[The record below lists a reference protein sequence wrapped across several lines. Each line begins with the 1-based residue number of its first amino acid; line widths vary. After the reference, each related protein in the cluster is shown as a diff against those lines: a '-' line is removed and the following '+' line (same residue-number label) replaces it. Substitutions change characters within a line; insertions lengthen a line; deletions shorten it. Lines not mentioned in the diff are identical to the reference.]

1 MSKKKKNKNKKINNK
16 NSNQKQQAQKKQTQ
30 ETKKVEV
37 KQVVAQAKSKG
48 KKEAQVDNAKTKMV
62 KIPKNK
68 EKKPKKEKKEK
79 SHKKLK
85 LFLKIFAVL
94 IVLGVLAVAGVVV
107 GLFYGLF
114 GEEFNITKEDL
125 VIGAAN
131 STVLDKDGNL
141 IATLSGDERREI
153 VTLADM
159 PKYLPEA
166 FIAIEDERFREHH
179 GIDIQ
184 RTGYAIVN
192 YVLKGG
198 SSSFG
203 GSTITQQLIKNITK
217 EKEDEGI
224 EGILRK
230 VKEWVKAYQIED
242 IVSKDQILEMYLNI
256 LSMGGGGKNIHG
268 VQLGAKYYF
277 NKNVG
282 DLSIEE
288 AAFLAGINHAPNKYN
303 PFKEENHDEIME
315 RIVKRTKTVLGKMQE
330 LNKIS
335 QEEYDTAIAKVNE
348 GLKFEEGTVVEK
360 VYSYHTDAA
369 ISEIVEDLA
378 EANGWDTDF
387 AQMKLESGGYTI
399 YTTQDTAIQNR
410 MQEEF
415 LKEKYVYSSKQNEG
429 EHTQAGMAIIDNS
442 TGYVVGTVGGLGEK
456 IARGFNYATQSKKQ
470 TGSAM
475 KPLSVIAPALEEGI
489 ITAGS
494 VYDDI
499 PTNFK
504 GQKPGWPKNYDQTYK
519 GLSTV
524 RYTIE
529 ISHNIAPV
537 AILSELGS
545 NKAVKFLKDMG
556 FESIDAEADQ
566 NLALALGGLTNGSNP
581 LEMAAGYEMIAND
594 GMYTEPTFYTKVVDS
609 NGNVILESYQETK
622 RMMSV
627 ENAYILKNILTQP
640 VVGASGTARYCAIK
654 GMDVCA
660 KTGTTNGDYDR
671 WLCGFTPYYSAATW
685 YGYKE
690 NEQVKYKGSPSN
702 PAGGIWDAIM
712 TDIHKELEKKK
723 FEVPS
728 AIKRVSI
735 CKDSGM
741 LAGEYCS
748 QDQRGS
754 RVYTEVYV
762 NGTQPKSRCTV
773 HVKTKVCQSEGTTK
787 LANEYC
793 TNAVEKVYI
802 TREDSN
808 KNDSWKKATDAGY
821 MLPTEKC
828 TTHKKVEVPVKNE
841 ITNSIKNTI
850 SNTIKNVI
858 SNSSTNTVK
867 NTVTKPT
874 NTVNNNKNET
884 KNTVKNN
891 VNTGS
896 NVNNIVK
903 NVVNNVNTGTANKVN

>member
-1 MSKKKKNKNKKINNK
+1 MSKKKKKNQNNKIKNK
-16 NSNQKQQAQKKQTQ
+16 NSNQKQ
-30 ETKKVEV
+30 ETKKVDV
-37 KQVVAQAKSKG
+37 KEVVAQTKG
-48 KKEAQVDNAKTKMV
+48 KKKNVADVDNGQTKVV
-62 KIPKNK
+62 KVPKNK
-68 EKKPKKEKKEK
+68 EKKPKKEKK
-79 SHKKLK
+79 HKKLK
-85 LFLKIFAVL
+85 LVLKILAIL
-94 IVLGVLAVAGVVV
+94 IVLGILAVGGVVV

-114 GEEFNITKEDL
+114 GEEFNISKDDL
-125 VIGAAN
+125 VIGASN

-203 GSTITQQLIKNITK
+203 GSTITQQLVKNITK
-217 EKEDEGI
+217 EKDNEGI

-268 VQLGAKYYF
+268 VQLGAKFYF

-303 PFKEENHDEIME
+303 PFKEEGHDEIMA

-330 LNKIS
+330 LGKIS
-335 QEEYDTAIAKVNE
+335 QEEYDTAMGKVDE

-369 ISEIVEDLA
+369 ISEVVEDLA
-378 EANGWDTDF
+378 EANGWDTNF
-387 AQMKLESGGYTI
+387 AQMKLESSGYTI
-399 YTTQDTAIQNR
+399 YTTQDTNIQKR
-410 MQEEF
+410 MEEEF
-415 LKEKYVYSSKQNEG
+415 LKEKYIYKSKQNEG

-456 IARGFNYATQSKKQ
+456 SARGFNYATQSQKQ

-475 KPLSVIAPALEEGI
+475 KPLSVVAPALEEGI

-537 AILSELGS
+537 AILAELGS
-545 NKAVKFLKDMG
+545 NKAVKFLKEMG

-594 GMYTEPTFYTKVVDS
+594 GMYKEPTFYTKVVDS
-609 NGNVILESYQETK
+609 NGNIILESYQETK

-690 NEQVKYKGSPSN
+690 NETVKYKGSPSN

-712 TDIHKELEKKK
+712 ADVHKDLEKKK
-723 FEVPS
+723 FDVPS
-728 AIKRVSI
+728 SIKRVSI

-741 LAGEYCS
+741 LAGEHCAH
-748 QDQRGS
+748 DQRGS
-754 RVYTEVYV
+754 RVYTEVFV
-762 NGTQPKSRCTV
+762 NGTQPKSKCTV
-773 HVKTKVCQSEGTTK
+773 HVKTKVCESAGTTK

-793 TNAVEKVYI
+793 TDAVEKVFI
-802 TREDSN
+802 TREDSD
-808 KNDSWKKATDAGY
+808 KNDSWKKAADAGY
-821 MLPTEKC
+821 MLPVEKC
-828 TTHKKVEVPVKNE
+828 TTHKKIEVPVKNE

-858 SNSSTNTVK
+858 SNTVKNTVN

-874 NTVNNNKNET
+874 NTVNNNSKNEVQ
-884 KNTVKNN
+884 NTVTPETN
-891 VNTGS
+891 VNK
-896 NVNNIVK
+896 VVK
-903 NVVNNVNTGTANKVN
+903 NVVNSVNSGTANKVD